1 MENKKKTRKT
11 GIILG
16 YIALTLIIIGL
27 IIYIL
32 FDKGIILNNS
42 NNKKDSN
49 KTVEDKKEVVE
60 KQLENE
66 TTKNELKEKI
76 AAILGVEYTDE
87 SVNKYSTDRTKILTD
102 KSSLT
107 DDYKLEI
114 AINNIKQANIP
125 TNVTNI
131 DIDPIESL
139 GLNNNTIKERLL
151 GAMQVSVNEV
161 EEKYKELFGTDI
173 KEFKSLGTTYKQ
185 PLYVYDKGNNV
196 YYIINVGGSTTTTNT
211 YLYNNKYTTKG
222 DNAYVYVNFG
232 ISEYNIDTNLYDIY
246 KDAVNKTIYKAGVD
260 ETSVSSFKIDS
271 SNYKEFS
278 EYKFQ
283 FTKNND
289 GSYYFSNVESN

>member
-114 AINNIKQANIP
+114 AINNIKQTNIP

-185 PLYVYDKGNNV
+185 PLYVYDKENNV

>member
-16 YIALTLIIIGL
+16 YIALILIIIGL

-114 AINNIKQANIP
+114 AINNIKQTNIP

>member
-114 AINNIKQANIP
+114 AINNIKQTNIP

>member
-102 KSSLT
+102 KFSLT

>member
-16 YIALTLIIIGL
+16 YIALILIIIGL

-114 AINNIKQANIP
+114 AINNIKQTNIP

-139 GLNNNTIKERLL
+139 GLNNNTIKEKLL